1 MIESGDQI
9 FMKSDGKW
17 STQYKKEKNFGICEK
32 GRLFLISD
40 SEINVYFVAFNIEI
54 ILTPPVC
61 TVGTD
66 PGCIPDIIQTRASSM
81 EVQGSTP
88 GFEFIYQSTSAGY
101 TSAKNSCEDMGGKNT
116 FQIIK
121 LIH

>member
-1 MIESGDQI
+1 MYILLRSI
-9 FMKSDGKW
+9 
-17 STQYKKEKNFGICEK
+17 T
-32 GRLFLISD
+32 
-40 SEINVYFVAFNIEI
+40 
-54 ILTPPVC
+54 LTPLVC

-121 LIH
+121 LIHSFFLEDGSLAIM